1 MASEL
6 NTSVDVF
13 HFKQKDGQ
21 PLGQLW
27 KQVWLMRLGLKMVL
41 ENDKFC
47 PEMGLAFEEPGGTP
61 PRSVIRS

>member
-1 MASEL
+1 VG
-6 NTSVDVF
+6 TVF
-13 HFKQKDGQ
+13 FFFSLDGQ